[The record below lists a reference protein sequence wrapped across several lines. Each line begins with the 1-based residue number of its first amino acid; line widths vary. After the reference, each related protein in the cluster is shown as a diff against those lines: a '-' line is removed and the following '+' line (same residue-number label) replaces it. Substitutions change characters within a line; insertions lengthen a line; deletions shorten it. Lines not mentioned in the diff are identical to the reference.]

1 MFTLDDLDKQ
11 MEGDVSPAG
20 LLFLT
25 VGLVVGCGLILG
37 GLFGALLGHFVL
49 DPEYGMAH
57 GTSIGAL
64 VGAITLAILG
74 FIALRTVASHMM
86 TTHQ

>member
-20 LLFLT
+20 LLYLT
-25 VGLVVGCGLILG
+25 VGLAVGFGLILG

-49 DPEYGMAH
+49 DPQLGLAH
-57 GTSIGAL
+57 ITTIASLIGA
-64 VGAITLAILG
+64 
-74 FIALRTVASHMM
+74 IAVSVLCYIGLRAAASHM
-86 TTHQ
+86 TATHQ

>member
-20 LLFLT
+20 LLYLS
-25 VGLVVGCGLILG
+25 VGLAIGFGLILG

-49 DPEYGMAH
+49 DPQLGLAH
-57 GTSIGAL
+57 VTTIASL
-64 VGAITLAILG
+64 VGAIAISVLCYVG
-74 FIALRTVASHMM
+74 LRAAASHI
-86 TTHQ
+86 TAIHR